1 MLFYQIVQVFLLIST
16 IQSEQNFHVNGPF
29 GKAHLKSGMPSPFN
43 CNRSIG
49 SVSYSIRS
57 ISMEI
62 TDLKVSS
69 THYSNIPVETGACDY
84 VDYEF
89 VKSGQDNS
97 TWLMINLRRQ
107 LEFRYYSRE
116 RNCSGNYKFIAK
128 SPIAERVNYNESTQ
142 IHLVFVDRND
152 QIYVSYATN
161 SNQTIPQCQY
171 GLDSSTLI
179 FQMNETSNTY

>member
-43 CNRSIG
+43 CNRS
-49 SVSYSIRS
+49 
-57 ISMEI
+57 
-62 TDLKVSS
+62 
-69 THYSNIPVETGACDY
+69 ACDY